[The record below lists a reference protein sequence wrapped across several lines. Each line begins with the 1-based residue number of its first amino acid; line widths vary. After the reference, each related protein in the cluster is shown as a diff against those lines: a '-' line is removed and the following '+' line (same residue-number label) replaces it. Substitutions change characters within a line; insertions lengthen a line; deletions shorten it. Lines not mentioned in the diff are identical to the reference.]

1 VAGQA
6 LMAAAATGSATFA
19 TLDFQS
25 FQESE
30 DAAVD
35 VAVAGD
41 ASAGSAGGT

>member
-1 VAGQA
+1 
-6 LMAAAATGSATFA
+6 MAAAATGSATFA

-30 DAAVD
+30 DAAAVD

>member
-1 VAGQA
+1 
-6 LMAAAATGSATFA
+6 MAAAAMGSATFA

-30 DAAVD
+30 DAAAVDVD

>member
-1 VAGQA
+1 
-6 LMAAAATGSATFA
+6 MAAAATGSATFA

-35 VAVAGD
+35 VAGD